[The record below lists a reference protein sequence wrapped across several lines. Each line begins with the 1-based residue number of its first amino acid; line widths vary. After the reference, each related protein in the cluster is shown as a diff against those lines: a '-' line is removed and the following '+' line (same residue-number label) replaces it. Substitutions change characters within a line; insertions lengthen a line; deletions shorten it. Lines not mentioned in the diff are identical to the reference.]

1 MSTHTP
7 GPWQTGAAVRSRRLD
22 PDTSIEVQDARGQM
36 VAVLYANNRDSFD
49 GAEDNAN
56 ARLIAAAPELLIA
69 LRVLIATSE
78 CSCEGERCDSECTHV
93 LARAAIDKAEG

>member
-1 MSTHTP
+1 MSAHTP
-7 GPWQTGAAVRSRRLD
+7 GPWTVDSNGPGHEVVLARGGRHAIAAVQG
-22 PDTSIEVQDARGQM
+22 P
-36 VAVLYANNRDSFD
+36 
-49 GAEDNAN
+49 EDHGENLAN

-78 CSCEGERCDSECTHV
+78 CSCEGETCDSECTHV